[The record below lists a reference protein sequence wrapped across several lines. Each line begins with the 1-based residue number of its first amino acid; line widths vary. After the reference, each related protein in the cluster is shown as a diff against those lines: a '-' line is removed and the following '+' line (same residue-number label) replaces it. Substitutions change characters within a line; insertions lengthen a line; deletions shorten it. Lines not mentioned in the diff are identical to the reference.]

1 MRQIL
6 FLRIRLT
13 FFLLFADSVRLDII
27 EKSISERRKKHGNIR
42 NSKSPD
48 RNAGKGHKLQEV
60 SLTSDQLEED
70 IAEAEAKMAEP
81 GFWDDSEAAQK
92 VISENNANKET
103 YDQFHSLAEEL
114 EEIELM
120 VEMLQEEP
128 DAAMQEEAE
137 TRINALDEKM
147 KTYELSMLLRWSL

>member
-1 MRQIL
+1 
-6 FLRIRLT
+6 
-13 FFLLFADSVRLDII
+13 
-27 EKSISERRKKHGNIR
+27 
-42 NSKSPD
+42 
-48 RNAGKGHKLQEV
+48 
-60 SLTSDQLEED
+60 
-70 IAEAEAKMAEP
+70 MAEP

-147 KTYELSMLLRWSL
+147 KTYELSMLLDGPYDRNNAIVELLSLIHI

>member
-1 MRQIL
+1 M
-6 FLRIRLT
+6 
-13 FFLLFADSVRLDII
+13 
-27 EKSISERRKKHGNIR
+27 
-42 NSKSPD
+42 
-48 RNAGKGHKLQEV
+48 
-60 SLTSDQLEED
+60 
-70 IAEAEAKMAEP
+70 
-81 GFWDDSEAAQK
+81 
-92 VISENNANKET
+92 ISENNANKET

-147 KTYELSMLLRWSL
+147 KTYELSMLLDGPYDRNNAIVELHPGLAERSPKTGAACFYVCIHVGQSSMAIK